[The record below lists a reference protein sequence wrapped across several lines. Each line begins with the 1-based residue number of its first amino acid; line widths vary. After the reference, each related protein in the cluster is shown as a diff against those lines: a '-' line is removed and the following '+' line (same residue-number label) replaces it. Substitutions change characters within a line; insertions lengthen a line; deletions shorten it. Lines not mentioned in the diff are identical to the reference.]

1 MTLAVLAV
9 FPKNLL
15 LWPIIT
21 DDHDGRTDLNLIAH
35 FLASDVMR
43 SALLPSLLIAITTAS
58 ISVMILAHRLSFLVV
73 GVSHASLA
81 GLGIAVVLALPLLP
95 TVTVTALVVGWLLIP
110 STAGNLRLN
119 NDAGTGLL
127 FAGAMAL
134 GIVLLSTTNRYQ
146 IDLFGWLFGNILTIS
161 QNDVIWLYVAATVVL
176 GSLMLAAR
184 AWWAIAFDATA
195 IAASG
200 VPVSAYR
207 YMLHGVVALAV
218 ILCVKLSGIVLT
230 TGLMVLPAA
239 CAWFWGRS
247 LGALWAISLSVS
259 ILGTLGG
266 LLISYAYNWPSGATV
281 VLALCILFVLSAT
294 GAWLRQSGPHQ
305 RKA

>member
-1 MTLAVLAV
+1 M
-9 FPKNLL
+9 
-15 LWPIIT
+15 
-21 DDHDGRTDLNLIAH
+21 DLISH
-35 FLASDVMR
+35 FLASEVMR

-81 GLGIAVVLALPLLP
+81 GLGLAVVLALPLLP
-95 TVTVTALVVGWLLIP
+95 TVTLTALAVGWLLIP
-110 STAGNLRLN
+110 STTGNLRLN
-119 NDAGTGLL
+119 NDAGTGVL

-146 IDLFGWLFGNILTIS
+146 VDLFGWLFGNILTIS
-161 QNDVIWLYVAATVVL
+161 HSDVVWLYVAAAIVL
-176 GSLMLAAR
+176 GSLLLAAR
-184 AWWAIAFDATA
+184 AWWAIAFDAA
-195 IAASG
+195 AAAASG
-200 VPVSAYR
+200 ISVSGYR
-207 YMLHGVVALAV
+207 FVLHGVVALAV

-247 LGALWAISLSVS
+247 LGSLWAISLGIS
-259 ILGTLGG
+259 LCGTLVG
-266 LLISYAYNWPSGATV
+266 LLVSYAYNWPSGATV

-294 GAWLRQSGPHQ
+294 GAWLKQSGMQ
-305 RKA
+305 RRQRV

>member
-1 MTLAVLAV
+1 ME
-9 FPKNLL
+9 
-15 LWPIIT
+15 
-21 DDHDGRTDLNLIAH
+21 LISH
-35 FLASDVMR
+35 FLASEVMR

-81 GLGIAVVLALPLLP
+81 GLGLAVVLSLPLLP
-95 TVTVTALVVGWLLIP
+95 TVTATALTVAWLLIP

-146 IDLFGWLFGNILTIS
+146 VDLFGWLFGNILTIS
-161 QNDVIWLYVAATVVL
+161 HRDVVWLYVAATAVL
-176 GSLMLAAR
+176 GGLLLAAR

-195 IAASG
+195 VAASG
-200 VPVSAYR
+200 ISVSGYR
-207 YMLHGVVALAV
+207 FILHGVVALAV
-218 ILCVKLSGIVLT
+218 ILCVKLAGIVLT

-247 LGALWAISLSVS
+247 LGALWAISLGVSV
-259 ILGTLGG
+259 IGTLAG
-266 LLISYAYNWPSGATV
+266 LLVSYAYNWPSGATV
-281 VLALCILFVLSAT
+281 VLALCILFIFSAT
-294 GAWLRQSGPHQ
+294 GAWLKQSGQ
-305 RKA
+305 RRQRI